1 MIKWLLNN
9 YGSTIFMPFLRQ
21 FIPVVFHYNH
31 KYSISILD
39 TTVYVT
45 CSISYMFRLLF
56 SHHWADY
63 TSTPCN
69 YEYLLFVLVYS
80 LMIAKY

>member
-1 MIKWLLNN
+1 
-9 YGSTIFMPFLRQ
+9 MPFLRQ

-31 KYSISILD
+31 KYNISSLD

-56 SHHWADY
+56 SRHQDDY
-63 TSTPCN
+63 KGTPCN
-69 YEYLLFVLVYS
+69 CEYLLFVFFPQPDDS
-80 LMIAKY
+80 